1 MDFLRSSTLIALLL
15 AGQCASGAETNV
27 PELVA
32 AIKQVDKRGVGHR
45 PAVVAVQKLQQADAT
60 SLPAILGGMDDA
72 GPLAVNWLRGAFEA
86 IAERE
91 QQAGRDLN
99 QNALEGF
106 VADRKHGDHAR
117 RLAYEWLT
125 RLDGTTPGRLLPTM
139 LDDPS
144 LELRYDAIEQ
154 KLVAL
159 DTEHKKGQPP
169 KKLAAQYRAVLTSA
183 RDLDQIKTIAERLK
197 ALGEQVNLVDH
208 FGFVRQW
215 QLVGPFDNTGGRG
228 YSAVYEPEKTVDFH
242 RSYPGKT
249 DTVEWKGFTTKDEYG
264 LVDLNQA
271 LGKQMG
277 AVAYAAAVFQ
287 SDRQQEVDVRLGC
300 INACKV
306 WLNGQLLIE
315 REIYHTGMEIDQYV
329 GRGKL
334 QPGPNMILV
343 KVCQNEQ
350 TEDWAQNWQFQLRVC
365 DARGTAVLSLNRE
378 AASSNSEAGR

>member
-1 MDFLRSSTLIALLL
+1 MDLLRSSILMALLL
-15 AGQCASGAETNV
+15 VGQCASGAETNV

-228 YSAVYEPEKTVDFH
+228 YAAVYEPEKTVDFH

-249 DTVEWKGFTTKDEYG
+249 DTVEWKEFTTKDEYG